1 MLNQTPPPNKPNTA
15 NVINSYRKRRMQRG
29 PLLMYGAI
37 ALVVIGVILLVVW
50 LMGPNQPL
58 GEMFATETPTAT
70 VTNTPTS
77 TATAT
82 ITATITETP
91 TITLTPTPS
100 EPFAYVIVEGDTL
113 PAIAEKF
120 NLGDD
125 GVLLLL
131 DYNPE
136 IIDNNGIYYVGQTIT
151 VPVPGTLRNT
161 PTPLPAN
168 IGRGTK
174 IEYKVLPGDT
184 LAGIAAKFNSK
195 EENITAENDIEDP
208 NALLVGQVLMI
219 PVNLVTATA
228 TLPPTST
235 PVTPTIEGQPTQAAT
250 STPVTCQFNENA
262 TYVSELQTL
271 VNNYRSDNG
280 LTALSTNSQLTA
292 SAKAHATDMLCNNY
306 FSNIGLDGS
315 SPESR
320 LLSQGFQPSV
330 TVQLIYA
337 NPNSTPQSALD
348 WWKSNASNDLLN
360 ADTTVIGISYVQS
373 PDSLFGGY
381 FVVLMARP

>member
-1 MLNQTPPPNKPNTA
+1 
-15 NVINSYRKRRMQRG
+15 
-29 PLLMYGAI
+29 
-37 ALVVIGVILLVVW
+37 
-50 LMGPNQPL
+50 
-58 GEMFATETPTAT
+58 
-70 VTNTPTS
+70 
-77 TATAT
+77 
-82 ITATITETP
+82 
-91 TITLTPTPS
+91 
-100 EPFAYVIVEGDTL
+100 
-113 PAIAEKF
+113 
-120 NLGDD
+120 
-125 GVLLLL
+125 
-131 DYNPE
+131 
-136 IIDNNGIYYVGQTIT
+136 
-151 VPVPGTLRNT
+151 
-161 PTPLPAN
+161 
-168 IGRGTK
+168 
-174 IEYKVLPGDT
+174 
-184 LAGIAAKFNSK
+184 
-195 EENITAENDIEDP
+195 
-208 NALLVGQVLMI
+208 
-219 PVNLVTATA
+219 
-228 TLPPTST
+228 
-235 PVTPTIEGQPTQAAT
+235 
-250 STPVTCQFNENA
+250 VTCQFNENA